1 MNSDFPIFDDP
12 AQRIAKDW
20 AFAKTQVAAW
30 RAAGETVVF
39 TNGVFDLLHPGHM
52 TYLAQA
58 RMFGHRLVVGLNS
71 DASVKRLKGE
81 TRPLQAEE
89 DRAFNLA
96 ALRSVDLVVPFT
108 EDTPLDLIQTLHPD
122 VLVKGGD
129 YSIAT
134 IVGAQE
140 VLAWGGKVEVLSF
153 VQGKSTTSLIEK
165 MG

>member
-1 MNSDFPIFDDP
+1 MSDFPLFDDP
-12 AQRIAKDW
+12 ALRIAKDW
-20 AFAKTQVAAW
+20 AFAKTQITTWQAKNE
-30 RAAGETVVF
+30 RIVF

-81 TRPLQAEE
+81 SRPLQVEE

-96 ALRSVDLVVPFT
+96 ALRSVDLVVPFS
-108 EDTPLDLIQTLHPD
+108 EDTPLELITLLRPE

-129 YSIAT
+129 YTLDT
-134 IVGAQE
+134 IVGAME
-140 VLAWGGKVEVLSF
+140 VLGWGGQVEVLTF
-153 VQGKSTTSLIEK
+153 VKGKSTTSLIERI
-165 MG
+165 G

>member
-1 MNSDFPIFDDP
+1 MSNFPLFDDP

-20 AFAKTQVAAW
+20 AFAKTQGAMW
-30 RAAGETVVF
+30 RAEGLRVVF

-58 RMFGHRLVVGLNS
+58 RMFGDRLVVGLNS
-71 DASVKRLKGE
+71 DASVKRLKGDS
-81 TRPLQAEE
+81 RPLQAEE

-96 ALRSVDLVVPFT
+96 ALRSVDLVVPFS
-108 EDTPLDLIQTLHPD
+108 EDTPLDLINLLHPE

-129 YSIAT
+129 YTLAT
-134 IVGAQE
+134 IVGAKE
-140 VLAWGGKVEVLSF
+140 VVGWGGQVEVLSF

>member
-1 MNSDFPIFDDP
+1 MSSLPLFDDP

-20 AFAKTQVAAW
+20 AFAKTQLTQWQADGD
-30 RAAGETVVF
+30 RVVF

-58 RMFGHRLVVGLNS
+58 RMFGDRLVVGLNS
-71 DASVKRLKGE
+71 DASVKRLKGDS
-81 TRPLQAEE
+81 RPLQAEE

-96 ALRSVDLVVPFT
+96 ALRSVDLVIPFS
-108 EDTPLDLIQTLHPD
+108 EDTPLDLIILLHPE

-129 YSIAT
+129 YTLET
-134 IVGAQE
+134 IVGATE
-140 VLAWGGKVEVLSF
+140 VLGWGGQVEILSF
-153 VQGKSTTSLIEK
+153 VQGKSTTSLIKK